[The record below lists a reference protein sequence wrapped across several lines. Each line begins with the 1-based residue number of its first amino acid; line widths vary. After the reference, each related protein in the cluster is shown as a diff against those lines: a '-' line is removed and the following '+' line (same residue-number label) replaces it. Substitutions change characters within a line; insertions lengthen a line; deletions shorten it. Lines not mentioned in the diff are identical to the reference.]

1 MSGKKGKVWRGV
13 RGETDVVCLF
23 CKDRLKE
30 AAAAVFLPTEQGQR
44 KGGAG
49 AGGGGV
55 LPGMGLQNDGL
66 SRGFCAGSDSAK
78 TAS

>member
-1 MSGKKGKVWRGV
+1 M

-49 AGGGGV
+49 AGGGGASWDGVAERWVESGV
-55 LPGMGLQNDGL
+55 LC
-66 SRGFCAGSDSAK
+66 RV
-78 TAS
+78 